1 VERDMLPAG
10 PASRKGVP
18 QDRQAHVLLHR
29 GLIAAEELLPG
40 LQDDLIRHGGVT
52 FDSWDSGTS

>member
-1 VERDMLPAG
+1 MLPAG

-18 QDRQAHVLLHR
+18 QDRQAQVLLHR